1 MAGHCAN
8 AHGRNLCPPPDST
21 RSLMRYGCI
30 GHRVYFENHF
40 IEGHADSP
48 DIRGFDYDHSSSRP
62 FSQLLAFG
70 PDVSLIYRPELYST
84 AMLRMLPGLKIGFS
98 SEPLPTGAGAR
109 RTTSSETDL
118 REQVYRGLVAR
129 GYDMFFHYDA
139 ASAGWFDERGV
150 HVDGYRPLPIDCD
163 VFNPHGDAD
172 KDIDFLFVGKA
183 TPHRIAVL
191 DRFRWL
197 PFRFVWIAHG
207 VSGRALADV
216 IRRSRCLINVHA
228 DAREQFEP
236 RVQIAALCGV
246 AVLSEPLGTS
256 DFAGREVVH
265 QTSIDR
271 LSVEELTL
279 VLELSKAARDLIA
292 DQWPTVRAQLSTRVF
307 VQQCVRRHLDGQC

>member
-1 MAGHCAN
+1 
-8 AHGRNLCPPPDST
+8 
-21 RSLMRYGCI
+21 MRYGCI

-40 IEGHADSP
+40 IEGHADSLE
-48 DIRGFDYDHSSSRP
+48 IRGFDYDHGSYRP

-70 PDVSLIYRPELYST
+70 PDVTLIYRPDLYSRT
-84 AMLRMLPGLKIGFS
+84 MLRMLPGLKIGFS
-98 SEPLPTGAGAR
+98 SEPLPTGTGAR

-118 REQVYRGLVAR
+118 REHAYRHLGAG

-139 ASAGWFDERGV
+139 TSADWFNERGIQ
-150 HVDGYRPLPIDCD
+150 VDGYRPLPIDCD
-163 VFNPHGDAD
+163 VFNPHADVD

-207 VSGRALADV
+207 VAGRALADI

-228 DAREQFEP
+228 DGRDQFEP
-236 RVQIAALCGV
+236 RVQVAALCGV

-256 DFAGREVVH
+256 DFACRQVVH
-265 QTSIDR
+265 QSNVDR
-271 LSVEELTL
+271 LSVEELSL
-279 VLELSKAARDLIA
+279 VLQLSKGARDLIA
-292 DQWPTVRAQLSTRVF
+292 DQWSTVRAQLSTRAF
-307 VQQCVRRHLDGQC
+307 MQQCVSHHLDRQC